1 MCWPHVHRNLESH
14 FKHLRSLNKEIT
26 NELKK
31 DIEDLQWAADSK
43 ESFLN
48 VAKLLEKK
56 YLEKDSDQNTNIS
69 IKNFF
74 QYLKST
80 WIQSTESNWFE
91 GANAF
96 GVSNNQGIEGVNQS
110 IKDGHTCRKKLP
122 LGTFCSTML
131 RMTNEWSLQMQ
142 DLSVITTGRAA
153 ALNGQFG
160 LKYRTEGYSW
170 YLTHKQNENFIG
182 IKPQGKKTLLSDVEA
197 IWAIPSSN
205 SKNESASL
213 KDLAK
218 SRMALRTDSTS
229 SKSFN
234 EFIQTR
240 SSCWLVERREGLFF
254 CDCYNGI
261 KGRICK
267 HAVGLMYKTGD
278 LEVTDDVRS
287 KPLGQKRRRGRPKKL
302 PHCLTNSPSAPV
314 IPMASYHQ
322 PSPDLQ
328 LQTLSPLSHT
338 APSSPVLPALA
349 QRRPDPTTTS
359 PLQTL
364 ARQASA
370 ADTPS
375 ACPPPPLSCLPPA
388 TRKSRKRK
396 VDEGALSPPQKRVL
410 RQGKILKN

>member
-14 FKHLRSLNKEIT
+14 FKHLRSLNKEIS

-110 IKDGHTCRKKLP
+110 IKDGHTCQKKLP

-182 IKPQGKKTLLSDVEA
+182 IK
-197 IWAIPSSN
+197 
-205 SKNESASL
+205 
-213 KDLAK
+213 
-218 SRMALRTDSTS
+218 
-229 SKSFN
+229 
-234 EFIQTR
+234 
-240 SSCWLVERREGLFF
+240 
-254 CDCYNGI
+254 
-261 KGRICK
+261 
-267 HAVGLMYKTGD
+267 
-278 LEVTDDVRS
+278 
-287 KPLGQKRRRGRPKKL
+287 
-302 PHCLTNSPSAPV
+302 
-314 IPMASYHQ
+314 
-322 PSPDLQ
+322 
-328 LQTLSPLSHT
+328 LQTLL
-338 APSSPVLPALA
+338 
-349 QRRPDPTTTS
+349 
-359 PLQTL
+359 
-364 ARQASA
+364 
-370 ADTPS
+370 
-375 ACPPPPLSCLPPA
+375 
-388 TRKSRKRK
+388 
-396 VDEGALSPPQKRVL
+396 
-410 RQGKILKN
+410 